1 MSTNER
7 ADSIK
12 KLRFEMP
19 RGYARWTMKDGM
31 EAMVGEVCK
40 CGHLRTEHLVSAH
53 SSKCEYGHE
62 HWQIPCKCAQYRIH
76 CYVKEVEA
84 IDAVDEMLESVQ
96 KAQEIAQAV
105 AVAKKHGYSY
115 VINQIRIAW
124 SKEGDP
130 K

>member
-12 KLRFEMP
+12 KLKFEFP
-19 RGYARWTMKDGM
+19 RGYERWTMKDGM
-31 EAMVGEVCK
+31 EVLVGEVCK
-40 CGHLRTEHLVSAH
+40 CGHLRTEHATEKNSTH
-53 SSKCEYGHE
+53 CKYGRE
-62 HWQIPCKCAQYRIH
+62 HWQIECKCAQYRRH
-76 CYVKEVEA
+76 CYVKEVETA
-84 IDAVDEMLESVQ
+84 DAVDEMLESVQ

-124 SKEGDP
+124 SKE
-130 K
+130 